1 MEAQTSSL
9 TPFSINDILTRRAPG
24 RDEKLTTSTGQEQ
37 LHVGA
42 SSTPCPRT
50 AHESTAA
57 SHEPVTNTITTTAEA
72 ELVNVQRL
80 SPLQEKTGVGVN
92 MHPSPPGRATS
103 TETVPTDPEPEKDS
117 GTEDSHED
125 VKTDE
130 SDKSQ
135 QQNKPRKKRS
145 RAAFS
150 HAQVFELE
158 RRFSHQRYLSGP
170 ERADLAAALKL
181 TETQVKIW
189 FQNRRYKTK
198 RRQMAQE
205 LLTPPTAK
213 KVAVKVLVK
222 DNQRQYSPEDLV
234 RPSML
239 PTMTSPV
246 YYYHPYYALPHTCTQ
261 PFNVFAHGMT

>member
-24 RDEKLTTSTGQEQ
+24 RDEKLPGTVGEQ
-37 LHVGA
+37 LNIGVSPA
-42 SSTPCPRT
+42 LSPRT
-50 AHESTAA
+50 ASQAIAA
-57 SHEPVTNTITTTAEA
+57 SHEPVTKTTTAEV

-80 SPLQEKTGVGVN
+80 SPIQEKARVGLN
-92 MHPSPPGRATS
+92 MQPSPPGRATS

-117 GTEDSHED
+117 GAEDSHED